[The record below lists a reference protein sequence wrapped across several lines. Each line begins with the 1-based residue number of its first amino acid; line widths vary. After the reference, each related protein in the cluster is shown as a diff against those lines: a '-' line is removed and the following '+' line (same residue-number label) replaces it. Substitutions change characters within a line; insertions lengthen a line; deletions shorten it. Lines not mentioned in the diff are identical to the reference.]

1 MALLLLSGGSL
12 AQHRRGAA
20 PGLPASTQDR
30 GQTYASLPQATQPL
44 LLPPTPRTPG
54 EKHPPSHVRFLDTPL
69 KATARVQRQAQQLG
83 FAPGPPRG
91 GAPSFLRPGPLGAA
105 PPATPEREARALE
118 QLVPELL
125 RRLGSLQGA
134 PPSLGR
140 MLQATALARLQPPAT
155 APRNGVDPGVRRAA
169 LPALLDQMPLGAD
182 AKARM
187 RAAEPALYAPAP
199 APRPPPSFR
208 RPAAATPEPEVL
220 GLLRGDG
227 RDARALR
234 ANLGALV
241 SSGAGASRE
250 RSVFAAAADALRG
263 VAPATRQQLA
273 LPGLR
278 PAPPLEAASAS
289 DPAARVHNLL
299 APLLEVRQAR
309 AQVDALR
316 RQMAAEGS
324 PLEPKMHS
332 PGVPDWLQPE

>member
-1 MALLLLSGGSL
+1 M
-12 AQHRRGAA
+12 R
-20 PGLPASTQDR
+20 
-30 GQTYASLPQATQPL
+30 Y
-44 LLPPTPRTPG
+44 
-54 EKHPPSHVRFLDTPL
+54 LDTPL
-69 KATARVQRQAQQLG
+69 KAAARVQRQAQQLG

-187 RAAEPALYAPAP
+187 RAAEPALYAPP

-227 RDARALR
+227 RDAKALR

-263 VAPATRQQLA
+263 VAPAGAAAAGAPRAAAGAAARGRQR
-273 LPGLR
+273 LR
-278 PAPPLEAASAS
+278 PGG
-289 DPAARVHNLL
+289 
-299 APLLEVRQAR
+299 AR
-309 AQVDALR
+309 AQPARAAARGAAGARAGRRVAAADGGGGLAARAEDALAGDTGL
-316 RQMAAEGS
+316 AAA
-324 PLEPKMHS
+324 
-332 PGVPDWLQPE
+332 GVIEKFSQNFEALYFVWPF